1 MLKKILKITG
11 ISLGVLLV
19 ILFVAPFIFKG
30 KIIAIA
36 KEQINKNINAQ
47 VDFKDLSLSFFRHFP
62 RVSVALEALQVVG
75 TDVFAK
81 DTLISAKE
89 IDVAVN
95 LFSVIGGKNM
105 KIYSVNIDEP
115 RIHALVTKE
124 GKANWDILKPDS
136 TTKTADTSK
145 SAFNVALQKYAIEKG
160 KITYDDAR

>member
-62 RVSVALEALQVVG
+62 RVSVALEDLQV
-75 TDVFAK
+75 
-81 DTLISAKE
+81 
-89 IDVAVN
+89 
-95 LFSVIGGKNM
+95 IGRC
-105 KIYSVNIDEP
+105 ICQRYP
-115 RIHALVTKE
+115 Y
-124 GKANWDILKPDS
+124 
-136 TTKTADTSK
+136 
-145 SAFNVALQKYAIEKG
+145 Q
-160 KITYDDAR
+160 

>member
-1 MLKKILKITG
+1 MLKKIAKITG
-11 ISLGVLLV
+11 ISLAVILL

-47 VDFKDLSLSFFRHFP
+47 VDFKDLNLSFFRHFP
-62 RVSVALEALQVVG
+62 RVSVALEELQVIG
-75 TDVFAK
+75 TDIFAK

-115 RIHALVTKE
+115 RIHALVTKD
-124 GKANWDILKPDS
+124 GRANWDIAKPDTAAS
-136 TTKTADTSK
+136 TADT
-145 SAFNVALQKYAIEKG
+145 AAAAPFQMELQHYA
-160 KITYDDAR
+160 